1 MTGNQLPSATG
12 VRIAGDDYQWLHA
25 WRVCMEALHQ
35 DSTVYAGN
43 PTVAVG
49 IEEPGVGNGDDVVRH
64 RREPPH
70 AFMQIK
76 YAVDYRT
83 AVDLAYLDNKGILK
97 KMVAAHTTLTADGVP
112 VEMRL
117 VTNRTIDPQDLLLRD
132 RDGRDG
138 RLMPRA
144 AQGTQRS
151 DRGQARA
158 AWAVAADTDEPTLMS
173 FLDDFYLDVAY
184 DVHRLRHEISLLM
197 TANGLRSDD
206 STIDEGVGWIAAQV
220 RAGHRRLSLS
230 DIKDAVPALDLRAG
244 SPWTS
249 VSIATIKHDPLAE
262 QAAVSVDWVDRIDGD
277 KDWTRVAPAPPHTW
291 AELAADVAA
300 VPSGLHG
307 ARRILVGG
315 HMRQA
320 TGFLVGAELRRVLGY
335 EVGVRQGDQL
345 WSSEE
350 TTQSYPLEVAE
361 QTVGSGTGTT
371 LIVNVAADAASAAI
385 DWIRQS
391 QLQVG
396 AIVTATPSTGTG
408 PRAVPT
414 PAAANSLA
422 VAVRDLARRYA
433 SAESLHLFLI
443 GPLGLA
449 VLMGHHWN
457 RVATT
462 HIYEHLGGADYA
474 HAFTVE
480 A

>member
-35 DSTVYAGN
+35 DSTAYAGN

-64 RREPPH
+64 RRESPH

-76 YAVDYRT
+76 YAVDHRT
-83 AVDLAYLDNKGILK
+83 AVGLPYLDDQGILK
-97 KMVAAHTTLTADGVP
+97 KMVAAHTALTAGGVP

-117 VTNRTIDPQDLLLRD
+117 ITNRTIDPHDLLLRD

-206 STIDEGVGWIAAQV
+206 SAIDQGVGWIAAQV
-220 RAGHRRLSLS
+220 RAGNRRVSLG
-230 DIKDAVPALDLRAG
+230 DIKDAVTALDLRAG
-244 SPWTS
+244 SPWTT

-262 QAAVSVDWVDRIDGD
+262 QAAVSIDWVDRIDGD

-291 AELAADVAA
+291 AELAADIAA
-300 VPSGLHG
+300 APARLQG

-320 TGFLVGAELRRVLGY
+320 TGFRVGAELRRVLGY

-345 WSSEE
+345 WSSQES
-350 TTQSYPLEVAE
+350 TQSYPLEVAE
-361 QTVGSGTGTT
+361 QTVGSGTGTA

-385 DWIRQS
+385 DWIGQS
-391 QLQVG
+391 QLPVG
-396 AIVTATPSTGTG
+396 AIVTATPSTGPG

-462 HIYEHLGGADYA
+462 HIYEHLGGPDYA